1 VILDLVGRAGRVGKA
16 SMAVDWSDEIAIAN
30 LADEPAL
37 SDELS
42 AVIENVETLGDPPHV
57 VLDFHEVSYINSSNI
72 AQLLKARKVL
82 DAKQR
87 QLVLCSMNDDVF
99 SVMVVSGLE
108 KLFRFAPDTLT
119 AIASVQIE
127 DPSA

>member
-1 VILDLVGRAGRVGKA
+1 
-16 SMAVDWSDEIAIAN
+16 MAVDWSDEIAIAN

-42 AVIENVETLGDPPHV
+42 AVIEKVETLGDPPHV
-57 VLDFHEVSYINSSNI
+57 VLDFHGVSYINSSNI
-72 AQLLKARKVL
+72 AQLLRARKVL

-87 QLVLCSMNDDVF
+87 QLVLCSLGDDVF

>member
-1 VILDLVGRAGRVGKA
+1 
-16 SMAVDWSDEIAIAN
+16 MAVDWSEDILIAN

-42 AVIENVETLGDPPHV
+42 MICDKVEAADEVPNA

-72 AQLLKARKVL
+72 AQLLRLRKEL
-82 DAKQR
+82 EEKSR
-87 QLVLCSMNDDVF
+87 QLVLCGVTDEVMSVLVVTGLNKVF
-99 SVMVVSGLE
+99 Q
-108 KLFRFAPDTLT
+108 FAPEMLT

-127 DPSA
+127 EPSED

>member
-1 VILDLVGRAGRVGKA
+1 
-16 SMAVDWSDEIAIAN
+16 MAVDWSEDILIAN

-42 AVIENVETLGDPPHV
+42 MICDQVESAESVPSA

-72 AQLLKARKVL
+72 AQLLRLRKGL
-82 DAKQR
+82 EERSR
-87 QLVLCSMNDDVF
+87 QLVLCSVRDEVMSVLVVTGLNKVF
-99 SVMVVSGLE
+99 Q
-108 KLFRFAPDTLT
+108 FAPDMLT

-127 DPSA
+127 EPADD